1 MNETK
6 EIAFESLSYTSSS
19 SELYL
24 PKSIS
29 VPDML
34 FDYKTLTQG
43 WREGGVCCAM
53 GKFQKLPNQMAVAQR
68 DIRSFQLSS
77 TERSSLTQFLL
88 DPSVGV
94 TVLPFLSLCKG
105 QSLQQVSEHSARTD
119 GYVHASLPSVFR
131 EARHA
136 ATALLQES
144 QAILDSSFLTTGPD
158 TGNLNESDL
167 SQEKTLIRRTNS
179 FLD

>member
-1 MNETK
+1 MERGR
-6 EIAFESLSYTSSS
+6 SL
-19 SELYL
+19 LCNGKIPKA
-24 PKSIS
+24 PKSDGS
-29 VPDML
+29 CPKR
-34 FDYKTLTQG
+34 Y
-43 WREGGVCCAM
+43 
-53 GKFQKLPNQMAVAQR
+53 QKLPGCA
-68 DIRSFQLSS
+68 SS
-77 TERSSLTQFLL
+77 TEMSSLTQFLL

-158 TGNLNESDL
+158 TGNLNEGDL